1 MLTGSKRLLAVAL
14 FTLLLIV
21 AVNLVWWSYYRTTE
35 RMLEHSLAGRLVSV
49 ARSTSANIGP
59 GETDSLVSGDVE
71 SFSRL
76 LSNLGRIA
84 ALDSLSELFILDP
97 SYSVLVSSSPTSD
110 SVYFLAE
117 LNSPYLD
124 SLIFGL
130 ADGIMT
136 TPTYKT
142 GDLYLKSAFAPL
154 KGTSG
159 SIEAILGVEANVD
172 YFRSLSDLKRNLTY
186 ATAFSLIGGF
196 LLGGLFL
203 LLQRRLNLAE
213 ERLFLGQTHA
223 YLGRMVAVV
232 AHEVRNPLMI
242 IRASAERL
250 VKKTGA
256 EEAHYMVEETDR
268 LNDIVSGYLDFARSQ
283 GSLLTTDQ
291 PEPINL
297 AEFLDGIR
305 RHIEQRFDG
314 QVQWIDSA
322 ASPLLTIVGHRRSLR
337 QVIFNLLLNGAE
349 SCQVAGKPVL
359 LGLSYA
365 EHGDRCVITVS
376 DRGPG
381 IPKKELKKLFTPFF
395 TTKQSGSGLGLYLS
409 RRIVLEMNG
418 DIRVESRIGTGTDLC
433 IELPKEPNR

>member
-59 GETDSLVSGDVE
+59 GEADSLVSGDVE
-71 SFSRL
+71 SYSRL
-76 LSNLGRIA
+76 LSTLGRVA
-84 ALDSLSELFILDP
+84 TLDSLSELFILDP
-97 SYSVLVSSSPTSD
+97 SYSVLVSSNPTSD

-130 ADGIMT
+130 ANGIIT

-154 KGTSG
+154 RGQSG
-159 SIEAILGVEANVD
+159 AIEAILGVEANVD

-186 ATAFSLIGGF
+186 ATAFSLLGGI

-256 EEAHYMVEETDR
+256 EEARYMVEETDR
-268 LNDIVSGYLDFARSQ
+268 LNTIVSGYLDFAKAQ
-283 GSLLTTDQ
+283 GSLLASD
-291 PEPINL
+291 PSESIDLP
-297 AEFLDGIR
+297 EFLDGIR
-305 RHIEQRFDG
+305 RHIEQRFDS
-314 QVQWIDSA
+314 QIQWIENP
-322 ASPLLTIVGHRRSLR
+322 ASPPLTIVGYRRSLR

-349 SCQVAGKPVL
+349 SCQIAGKPIA
-359 LGLSYA
+359 LGLSCA
-365 EHGDRCVITVS
+365 AHGDKCIITIS

-381 IPKKELKKLFTPFF
+381 IAPKEIKKLFTPFY

-409 RRIVLEMNG
+409 RRIINEMNG
-418 DIRVESRIGTGTDLC
+418 EIRVESRVGVGTDLF
-433 IELPKEPNR
+433 IELLKEPKR

>member
-49 ARSTSANIGP
+49 ARSTSANISP
-59 GETDSLVSGDVE
+59 EETSYLVSGDVE
-71 SFSRL
+71 SYSRL
-76 LSNLGRIA
+76 LTNLGRIA
-84 ALDSLSELFILDP
+84 SLDSLSELFILDP
-97 SYSVLVSSSPTSD
+97 NYSVLISSSPTSD
-110 SVYFLAE
+110 SAYFLAE

-124 SLIFGL
+124 SLLFGL
-130 ADGIMT
+130 TSGIIA

-154 KGTSG
+154 RGSSGTV
-159 SIEAILGVEANVD
+159 EAILGVEANVD
-172 YFRSLSDLKRNLTY
+172 YFRSLSDLKRNLIY
-186 ATAFSLIGGF
+186 ASAFSLLGGF

-268 LNDIVSGYLDFARSQ
+268 LNGIVSGYLDFAKAQ
-283 GSLLTTDQ
+283 GSLLSAEL
-291 PEPINL
+291 PESINL
-297 AEFLDGIR
+297 PEFLDGIR
-305 RHIEQRFDG
+305 RHIEQRFDH
-314 QVQWIDSA
+314 QVQWLDTA
-322 ASPLLTIVGHRRSLR
+322 PPPPLTIVGHRRSLR

-349 SCQVAGKPVL
+349 SCQAAGKPML
-359 LGLSYA
+359 LGLACS
-365 EHGDRCVITVS
+365 EHSDKCTVTIS

-381 IPKKELKKLFTPFF
+381 ISKKELKKLFTPFY
-395 TTKQSGSGLGLYLS
+395 TTKQTGSGLGLYLS
-409 RRIVLEMNG
+409 RRIINEMSG
-418 DIRVESRIGTGTDLC
+418 EIRVESRLGSGTDLY
-433 IELPKEPNR
+433 IELPKEPKR